1 MKQTIFLAM
10 MVLTGMLLP
19 AQRPD
24 VTMKFYGFV
33 RNDFFYNSRANEEA
47 IDGTLHLI
55 PRPVVRNNAGVD
67 INAAPQAEMISINTR
82 IGIDFTGSPIL
93 GAKSS
98 AKIEFDFAG
107 TGTTFFLAQI
117 RHAYMQLN
125 WEKSSLLVGQTWHPL
140 FGSVVPSGVSFNS
153 GAPFQPF
160 NRSPQVRLTH
170 QLFKN
175 ITLMGVASYQMQ
187 HNSNGPLGF
196 TSAYM
201 KNALRPNVYAGAEL
215 KKQNLLVGAGIDLKK
230 IKPDTLSVRSLAA
243 VGYAQYV
250 KPGLQIKMKSVIGQN
265 LSDHFMMGGYG
276 YGASLSSD
284 ETTYHY
290 YNLGNWSS
298 FLNVLYGKKWQVG
311 IFAGYLEN
319 LGIFASVLEPING
332 KYRVYGRGFYND
344 SQQIINNMYRFAP
357 MVIYNLP
364 NLNIGLEYNYSSAEY
379 GTIGANGIGSNP
391 YRIGNHRVVVA
402 INYLF

>member
-1 MKQTIFLAM
+1 MKKAFFSVMLILA
-10 MVLTGMLLP
+10 TFILP

-47 IDGTLHLI
+47 IDGTLHFI
-55 PRPVVRNNAGVD
+55 PKPVVLNNAGVD
-67 INAAPQAEMISINTR
+67 INAVPQAEMISINTR
-82 IGIDFTGSPIL
+82 IGIDFAGSPIL

-107 TGTTFFLAQI
+107 AGTTFFLGQI

-125 WEKSSLLVGQTWHPL
+125 WEKTGLLVGQTWHPL

-160 NRSPQVRLTH
+160 NRSPQIRLTH

-201 KNALRPNVYAGAEL
+201 KNALRPNVHAGIEY
-215 KKQNLLVGAGIDLKK
+215 KKQYLLAGMGLDYKK
-230 IKPDTLSVRSLAA
+230 IKPDALYISSLAA
-243 VGYAQYV
+243 VAYAQYV
-250 KPGLQIKMKSVIGQN
+250 KPGLQIKAKSVIGQN

-276 YGASLSSD
+276 KMFDSNTGGYQY
-284 ETTYHY
+284 T
-290 YNLGNWSS
+290 NMGNWSS
-298 FLNVLYGKKWQVG
+298 FLNVLYGKKWQAG
-311 IFAGYLEN
+311 FFTGYLQN
-319 LGIFASVLEPING
+319 LGSGMTLHPADG
-332 KYRVYGRGFYND
+332 KYTVYGRGFYND

-364 NLNIGLEYNYSSAEY
+364 NFNIGLEYNYSSAEF
-379 GTIGANGIGSNP
+379 GTIGSDGIGSNP
-391 YRIGNHRVVVA
+391 YRIANHRVVMA